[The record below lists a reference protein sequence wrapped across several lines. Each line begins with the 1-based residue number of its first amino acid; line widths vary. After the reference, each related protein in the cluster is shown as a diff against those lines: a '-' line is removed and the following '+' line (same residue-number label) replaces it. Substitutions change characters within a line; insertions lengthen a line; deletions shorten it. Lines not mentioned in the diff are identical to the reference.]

1 MTENAATTTDDT
13 TDPAR
18 QAIRRRVVN
27 RQSRPAPKEKV
38 DVNPD
43 IVLSDMLPLCG
54 SLGQNPELRFTPGG
68 RAVCNLNVAY
78 DVRDR
83 VGTGE
88 NTKWIS
94 KGTMWVRVNVWGQ
107 MAENAAESLNKGD
120 RIVAYGYWTDR
131 DWTDKDGNAQVATE
145 FNARDI
151 GVSVMFAT
159 ATAHRAARS

>member
-1 MTENAATTTDDT
+1 MMVLGGRPHGEDHGGGHPRSPTISSISRDNRNRQREARRTMTENAATTTDDT

-88 NTKWIS
+88 NTKWVS
-94 KGTMWVRVNVWGQ
+94 KGTM
-107 MAENAAESLNKGD
+107 
-120 RIVAYGYWTDR
+120 
-131 DWTDKDGNAQVATE
+131 
-145 FNARDI
+145 
-151 GVSVMFAT
+151 
-159 ATAHRAARS
+159 